1 MATNSKEPAKDHMSL
16 YRGNSETYNEG
27 KESANNGGVDMHG
40 DEKYVTQEKFYEM
53 RLANEVAHARQE
65 EKANSMDW
73 KLNWIL
79 GLLTST
85 ILAGLFG
92 WIMKMVFS
100 FL

>member
-1 MATNSKEPAKDHMSL
+1 MATSSKEPAKSHLSL
-16 YRGNSETYNEG
+16 YNDNSKPYNEG
-27 KESANNGGVDMHG
+27 KESANNRGGNMHD

-53 RLANEVAHARQE
+53 RLASEVAHARQE

-92 WIMKMVFS
+92 WLTKMVFS